1 MRKII
6 GIIILIISLGV
17 LLLAM
22 NQSFMNKIKQDQY
35 FDHLTADNPGKH
47 KLYYKAFVKTDRWRY
62 GDLYGL
68 CFLPQ
73 YKFAL
78 EPFKTYPA
86 NNKKPATGN
95 ILYIIGD
102 SFLADKTLAG
112 AFDKF
117 DNVIFLDRRFPF
129 GPIKPDT
136 TKNNYMLMEFAE
148 RNLVDYDL
156 TKTPEIQWP
165 QKNINAKNFDNPL
178 VFQPSSSLPTS
189 IPDRAGTILFNKDLS
204 RNLEILLFYNKI
216 FTPFKEFKAYINYKL
231 TGWLP
236 KEVAVSSDKKR
247 LLMNITV
254 DTSYRSS
261 AFRNISDNEV
271 KTISNNLN
279 AAQNYY
285 RSIGFKQV
293 ILSVVPN
300 PVSIYDDKRMN
311 YNHLLQR
318 VEKNNKF
325 TVNSLFDRY
334 KGDDKN
340 LYYRS
345 DGHWNPYGLDTW
357 VKTTNA
363 TLDPL
368 IK

>member
-1 MRKII
+1 MRRLI
-6 GIIILIISLGV
+6 GIFILIISLGI

-22 NQSFMNKIKQDQY
+22 NQSFMNRVKQDQY
-35 FDHLTADNPGKH
+35 FDHLTPDNPAKH
-47 KLYYKAFVKTDRWRY
+47 TMYYKIFVKSDRWRY

-68 CFLPQ
+68 CFLPE
-73 YKFAL
+73 YKFPM
-78 EPFKTYPA
+78 EPFKAYPG
-86 NNKKPATGN
+86 NDKKTATKN

-129 GPIKPDT
+129 GPIKLDT
-136 TKNNYMLMEFAE
+136 TKNNYLLLEFAE

-156 TKTPEIQWP
+156 AKTPEIQWP
-165 QKNINAKNFDNPL
+165 QKDVQAKNFNETAKL
-178 VFQPSSSLPTS
+178 QPAAVLPTS
-189 IPDRAGTILFNKDLS
+189 LPNRVGTILFNKDLS
-204 RNLEILLFYNKI
+204 RNLDILLFYNKI
-216 FTPFKEFKAYINYKL
+216 FTPVKEFKAYLNYKL

-236 KEVAVSSDKKR
+236 KEVAVSTDKQR

-254 DTSYRSS
+254 DTSYRQS
-261 AFRNISDNEV
+261 AFREISDKEV
-271 KTISNNLN
+271 ETISNNLN
-279 AAQNYY
+279 SAQGYY
-285 RSIGFKQV
+285 KSIGFKKV

-300 PVSIYDDKRMN
+300 PVSIYDAKRMT

-318 VEKNNKF
+318 VEKSNKF
-325 TVNSLFDRY
+325 TVNSLFNKY
-334 KGDDKN
+334 KAEDKN

-345 DGHWNPYGLDTW
+345 DGHWNPYGLDIW

-363 TLDPL
+363 TLDSL
-368 IK
+368 VK